1 MKKQLLTSLAAIA
14 LIFTTG
20 NNFASAEAPKTTS
33 NDNLANRL
41 SCWGIWDNHEWVDF
55 QTLRS
60 NIEFPTFLDYLE
72 AKFSSNKMPVV
83 LKDAPTKKVDTNVY
97 KFVTEVNSNKN
108 VAVKTTKPTTNITKS
123 FYTLPGFNFVPD
135 YYVQPTKP
143 IAVEPKPIV
152 TQPTTPIATKPTAP
166 VVTKPAPVVTQ
177 PTTPVAETPTTVSAY
192 EKQVFDLTNVER
204 AKAGLKPLVL
214 DAKLSS
220 VARTKSQDMH
230 DKKYFSHTSPTYGSP
245 FDMMK
250 KFGITYSWAAE
261 NIAQG
266 QRTPQEVVTA
276 WMNSAG
282 HRANILSSSATT
294 LGVGYVADG
303 NYWTQM
309 FIGK

>member
-1 MKKQLLTSLAAIA
+1 MKKQLLSSLAAIT
-14 LIFTTG
+14 LLFTSG
-20 NNFASAEAPKTTS
+20 NAIANAATYKKPVKVVKTTVVKYKYCKS
-33 NDNLANRL
+33 KKLA
-41 SCWGIWDNHEWVDF
+41 IKV
-55 QTLRS
+55 
-60 NIEFPTFLDYLE
+60 Y
-72 AKFSSNKMPVV
+72 SNKKV
-83 LKDAPTKKVDTNVY
+83 TK
-97 KFVTEVNSNKN
+97 SC
-108 VAVKTTKPTTNITKS
+108 VAVKPVKKVVKKPTAPVTKPS
-123 FYTLPGFNFVPD
+123 
-135 YYVQPTKP
+135 
-143 IAVEPKPIV
+143 
-152 TQPTTPIATKPTAP
+152 TPVVTKPTAP
-166 VVTKPAPVVTQ
+166 VTTTPKAPVVTQ
-177 PTTPVAETPTTVSAY
+177 PAPKPVVTQPTAPVAETPTTVSAY

-282 HRANILSSSATT
+282 HRANILSPSATT

>member
-1 MKKQLLTSLAAIA
+1 VAREKQKNFSGGLQMKKQLLSSLAAIT
-14 LIFTTG
+14 LLFTSG
-20 NNFASAEAPKTTS
+20 NAIANAATYKKPVKVVKTTVVKYKYCKS
-33 NDNLANRL
+33 KKLMIKL
-41 SCWGIWDNHEWVDF
+41 
-55 QTLRS
+55 
-60 NIEFPTFLDYLE
+60 Y
-72 AKFSSNKMPVV
+72 SNKKV
-83 LKDAPTKKVDTNVY
+83 KKY
-97 KFVTEVNSNKN
+97 C
-108 VAVKTTKPTTNITKS
+108 VAVKPVKKVVKKPTAPVTKPS
-123 FYTLPGFNFVPD
+123 
-135 YYVQPTKP
+135 
-143 IAVEPKPIV
+143 
-152 TQPTTPIATKPTAP
+152 TPVVTKPTAP
-166 VVTKPAPVVTQ
+166 VTTTPKAPVVTQ

-276 WMNSAG
+276 WMNSVG
-282 HRANILSSSATT
+282 HRANILSPKATT

-309 FIGK
+309 FIAK